1 MNTDSAWFRSSYSGP
16 EGGNCV
22 EVAFAWRK
30 SSYSGSDGGNC
41 VEVADAPDAIRVRDS
56 KVGVRGPQ
64 VAVKALAW
72 ASFVEFAA
80 KQG

>member
-1 MNTDSAWFRSSYSGP
+1 MKTELAWYRSSYSG
-16 EGGNCV
+16 
-22 EVAFAWRK
+22 
-30 SSYSGSDGGNC
+30 SGGGNC

-56 KVGVRGPQ
+56 KVGERGPQ

-72 ASFVEFAA
+72 ASFVKFAA

>member
-1 MNTDSAWFRSSYSGP
+1 MSHGREP
-16 EGGNCV
+16 
-22 EVAFAWRK
+22 AWRK
-30 SSYSGSDGGNC
+30 SSYSSGSGDDC
-41 VEVADAPDAIRVRDS
+41 VEVSADAGGVRVRDS